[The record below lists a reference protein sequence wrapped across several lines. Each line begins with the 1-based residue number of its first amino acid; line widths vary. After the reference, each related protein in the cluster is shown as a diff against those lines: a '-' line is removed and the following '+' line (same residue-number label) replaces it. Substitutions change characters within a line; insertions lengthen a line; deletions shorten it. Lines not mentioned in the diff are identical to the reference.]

1 METDRGGY
9 SGNWICISENEVG
22 QMCTKNFNFSKFIIF
37 CSEIEK
43 MNKEIKESIVNIA
56 LASDAP
62 IGYNVVTKV
71 TSRCF

>member
-22 QMCTKNFNFSKFIIF
+22 QMCTTSFFQNFIIF
-37 CSEIEK
+37 CSGTEK

-56 LASDAP
+56 LVSDAP